1 MVALWRY
8 FAEPKGRF
16 TAVKPTQALEVAR
29 RGLTRTALVIHNKK
43 AALRR
48 LICL

>member
-16 TAVKPTQALEVAR
+16 TAKKP
-29 RGLTRTALVIHNKK
+29 ALVFDNDKSKIK
-43 AALRR
+43 LRQAKLFTHR
-48 LICL
+48 VIYPQ

>member
-16 TAVKPTQALEVAR
+16 TAVKPKQAACVLLGE
-29 RGLTRTALVIHNKK
+29 G
-43 AALRR
+43 
-48 LICL
+48 